1 MTKPAFEI
9 PELTPAKITAAASV
23 VVAGLAFWLSFTA
36 LSDLA
41 VRFGVPEFQAFAFP
55 LVVDGLVIVATVAA
69 ATLKTSR
76 WYAWA
81 LLLVGSA
88 VSVAGNAV
96 HAHTVSGNPIAVGIA
111 VVPPVFLLAVTHL
124 TIMLARQEWAA
135 TEPATIVTAPSTDE
149 STTSESETAPADTVL
164 AAA

>member
-9 PELTPAKITAAASV
+9 PELSPAKITAAASV

-69 ATLKTSR
+69 ATLKTTR

-81 LLLVGSA
+81 LLLVGSS

-135 TEPATIVTAPSTDE
+135 TEPAIIVTAPSSDE
-149 STTSESETAPADTVL
+149 STTTESETAPADTVL